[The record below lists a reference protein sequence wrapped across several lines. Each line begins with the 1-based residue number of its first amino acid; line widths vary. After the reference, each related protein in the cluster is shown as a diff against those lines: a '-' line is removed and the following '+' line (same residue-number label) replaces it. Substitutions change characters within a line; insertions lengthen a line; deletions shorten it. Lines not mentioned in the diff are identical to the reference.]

1 MTLIH
6 LITRLTL
13 GGSARNTIDSA
24 AAAARAGYRTILATG
39 PSGQEID
46 IADSANDKG
55 CEVVFIN
62 SFRRQVSPVHD
73 LQALAQTIRLIR
85 RQRADIVHTHT
96 SKAGFIGRLAAYLCR
111 VPVIIHTPHGH
122 IFHGY
127 YGATLTRVFIHLE
140 RWAAQMTD
148 RIVVLTEKGAR
159 EHLDWGIGRPHQF
172 VAVPSG
178 VDIASLR
185 PKLLAKQ
192 EARRQ
197 LGWDAHAPYI
207 LGVGRFVFIKGF
219 DLAVRAMAQVLEEV
233 PQSHLVLLGDGPE
246 SAVLENLAKTERV
259 HSRLIITAVKDRL
272 ALYLSA
278 SDVFVAPSRNEGMG
292 RAIVEAMSAGLPI
305 VASQVGG
312 IPSVVEDKQSGLL
325 VPPEDPG
332 ALARAL
338 IRLLQDASMRNEYG
352 SRGWK
357 RAEQFSLDR
366 MESLLLRLY
375 NEAATEKGL
384 APPNTDSHH

>member
-39 PSGQEID
+39 PSGREID
-46 IADSANDKG
+46 IADSANGTG
-55 CEVVFIN
+55 CEVAFIS
-62 SFRRQVSPVHD
+62 SFRRQVSPIHD
-73 LQALAQTIRLIR
+73 LQALVQTIRLIR
-85 RQRADIVHTHT
+85 RQQADIVHTHT

-127 YGATLTRVFIHLE
+127 YGATLTRVFIHME

-159 EHLDWGIGRPHQF
+159 EHLDRGIGQPHQF
-172 VAVPSG
+172 VAIPSG

-197 LGWDAHAPYI
+197 LGWNADDPYI
-207 LGVGRFVFIKGF
+207 LGVGRFVSVKGF
-219 DLAVRAMAQVLEEV
+219 DLAVRAMVQVLEEV

-246 SAVLENLAKTERV
+246 RAALENLAQRKRV
-259 HSRLIITAVKDRL
+259 HSRLIVTGVEDRL

-278 SDVFVAPSRNEGMG
+278 SDVLAAPSRNEGMG

-325 VPPEDPG
+325 VPPENPG

-338 IRLLQDASMRNEYG
+338 IKLLQDSSIRKRYG
-352 SRGWK
+352 EQGWK
-357 RAEQFSLDR
+357 RAEQFSLNR
-366 MESLLLRLY
+366 MESLLLQLY
-375 NEAATEKGL
+375 NEVATEKGL
-384 APPNTDSHH
+384 APPNTDSLH